1 MDKETEEFNLI
12 PLFPCKLSWN
22 FNKKKESNNILNMW
36 KMTFQASNKKGR
48 HFLDL
53 LDNDSCPIEP
63 LYSKGGLWV
72 TYFG

>member
-1 MDKETEEFNLI
+1 
-12 PLFPCKLSWN
+12 
-22 FNKKKESNNILNMW
+22 MW